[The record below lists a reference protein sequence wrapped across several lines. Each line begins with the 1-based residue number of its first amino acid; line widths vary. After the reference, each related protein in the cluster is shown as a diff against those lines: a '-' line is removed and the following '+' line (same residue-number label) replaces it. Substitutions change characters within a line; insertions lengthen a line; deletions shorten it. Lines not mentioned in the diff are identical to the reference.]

1 MKETLG
7 FPTCYSIDSNLQII
21 DIKRGAASVPLKTPN
36 KKAYEMNYAVFKERI
51 SQLTSIQN
59 KKDFLVNQ

>member
-7 FPTCYSIDSNLQII
+7 FPTCYLIDSNLQII
-21 DIKRGAASVPLKTPN
+21 DIKRGAALVPLKTPN

-51 SQLTSIQN
+51 TQLITI
-59 KKDFLVNQ
+59 